1 MLGTDVTLRG
11 PRAEE
16 NDRLLTPGALGLVGG
31 LARTFRKRF
40 DEVLAARSAR
50 RDTWRSGDRLGF
62 LDETAA
68 IRRGEWTVAP
78 LPADLSRRV
87 VELSARPERE
97 AITNGLRSDADVLV
111 VDFED
116 ATSPTWS
123 NIVDGHRALRDVIAE
138 SPTPDAARPV
148 VVVQPRG
155 LHLLERSAVYNG
167 EPVPAALFDV
177 GLHLF
182 HNAAALIAGGSGPY
196 FSLPKLESREEARL
210 WADVFTVAERALGL
224 AAGTIRATVLIETV
238 PAAFEMDEILYELRA
253 HAVGLRSGR
262 EDYVFSFLKVHRW
275 DPDVLLP
282 DRDAVTAEQPFV
294 RAVSEL
300 LVRTCHRRGAL
311 AIGATAWQ
319 LPIRGNPAAQ
329 RAALAALRAD
339 KEHEA
344 KSGFDGSAVMHE
356 AQVPVVRRVFEAR
369 LGGRDNQLDVRRED
383 VCVSASDLLRAPHGP
398 RTERGLR
405 DNVRIGLLYLEA
417 WLSGEGHLSH
427 EHRIADAAAAEVSRV
442 QIWQLYRHGGR
453 FDDGRV
459 VTREFIA
466 DVIDDEATAIKS
478 TVGEPTYRRRRYRDA
493 KILFT
498 KLCLSSEL
506 EEFLTTFAYD
516 RL

>member
-16 NDRLLTPGALGLVGG
+16 HDRLLTPSALGFVGG

-50 RDTWRSGDRLGF
+50 RDALRSGERLGF
-62 LDETAA
+62 LDETAP
-68 IRRGEWTVAP
+68 IRRSDWTVASI
-78 LPADLSRRV
+78 PADLSRRV
-87 VELSARPERE
+87 VELIATPERD
-97 AITNGLRSDADVLV
+97 AITRGLGSGADVLV

-123 NIVDGHRALRDVIAE
+123 NIVDGHRALRETIAG
-138 SPTPDAARPV
+138 SFAPGSTHPV
-148 VVVQPRG
+148 LVVQPRG
-155 LHLLERSAVYNG
+155 LHLLERSAVYRG
-167 EPVPAALFDV
+167 EPVPAALFDF
-177 GLHLF
+177 GLHLY
-182 HNAAALIAGGSGPY
+182 HSAAELIARGSGPY

-224 AAGTIRATVLIETV
+224 ARGTIKATVLIETV
-238 PAAFEMDEILYELRA
+238 PAAFEMDEILHELRD
-253 HAVGLRSGR
+253 HAVGMRCGR
-262 EDYVFSFLKVHRW
+262 EDYVFSYLKVHRW
-275 DPDVLLP
+275 DPEVLLP
-282 DRDAVTAEQPFV
+282 DRDAVTADQPFV
-294 RAVSEL
+294 RAVSES

-311 AIGATAWQ
+311 AIGSTAWQ
-319 LPIRGNPAAQ
+319 LPIKGDPTAQ

-339 KEHEA
+339 KEREA
-344 KSGFDGSAVMHE
+344 KSGYDGSAVMHE
-356 AQVPVVRRVFEAR
+356 AQVPIARRVFETR
-369 LGGRDNQLDVRRED
+369 LRGRDNQLDVRRED
-383 VCVSASDLLRAPHGP
+383 VCVSANDLLRAPQGP
-398 RTERGLR
+398 RTEAGLR
-405 DNVRIGLLYLEA
+405 GNVRIGLLYLEA
-417 WLSGEGHLSH
+417 WLSGEGHLAH

-459 VTREFIA
+459 VTRDFIA
-466 DVIDDEATAIKS
+466 EVIDDEATAIK
-478 TVGEPTYRRRRYRDA
+478 TTIGERTYRRRRYRDA
-493 KILFT
+493 KTLFT